1 MARPGDPLKELPSI
15 KHKSKYD
22 WPALMDGTPWRLVK
36 GQHFK
41 TSVEGMRA
49 NLIGKAKSDDTAMV
63 AFLGTLVEDEPL
75 PNRTIYVQYFP
86 GRKYKQGPPGG
97 RRSRAN
103 RE

>member
-49 NLIGKAKSDDTAMV
+49 NLIGNA
-63 AFLGTLVEDEPL
+63 
-75 PNRTIYVQYFP
+75 
-86 GRKYKQGPPGG
+86 
-97 RRSRAN
+97 
-103 RE
+103 